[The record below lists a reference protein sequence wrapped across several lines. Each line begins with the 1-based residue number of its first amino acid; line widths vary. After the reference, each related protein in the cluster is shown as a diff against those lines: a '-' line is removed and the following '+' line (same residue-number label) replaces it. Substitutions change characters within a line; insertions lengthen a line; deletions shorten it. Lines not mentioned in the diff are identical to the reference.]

1 VAAAPGIGLSLMQI
15 LRRTVRFA
23 FDRAESLLGRAFPAQ
38 WNPLLNLGALG
49 FFFYWIVA
57 ASGIYVYI
65 FFDTGVTQAYASI
78 QSMTHEQWYLAGVM
92 RSFHRYASDALVIVA
107 VLHLLREFGQDRYRG
122 VRWFSWVTG
131 IVVLVLVFVAGITGY
146 WLVWDRLAQYVAIVT
161 TEWLDALG
169 VFGEPV
175 ARNFMA
181 PSMLDSRFFTLMVFI
196 HIAVPLIALILMWV
210 HLQRVS
216 RPEIN
221 PPRGLALGSFLS
233 LLLLSLVH
241 PAVSQ
246 PPADLATVPGE
257 VGLDWFYLPLYP
269 LLERLPAPLTWGSAL
284 FLLGL
289 ALAIPW
295 LPPMRQARAARVDL
309 ANCNGC
315 SRCFA
320 DCPYNAITMV
330 PRSDAAPF
338 AAEAR
343 VDPSLCVR
351 CGICA
356 GACPT
361 AMPFR
366 RASELSPGI
375 DLPDLS
381 IALLRDRVE
390 LEGARLSGR
399 GRVMVFGCGEGV
411 SLEGLANAR
420 VGVVRLACAG
430 QLPPAFV
437 DYVLSRNLADGV
449 LVTGCA
455 ENACH
460 ARFGIAW
467 TEARFARVRDPHLRK
482 RVPAARLRTFW
493 AGRLGRRALEAELAA
508 FARSLEALPPAAT
521 PKRPA
526 GLPELVEASRV

>member
-1 VAAAPGIGLSLMQI
+1 MKLLRGL
-15 LRRTVRFA
+15 VRA
-23 FDRAESLLGRAFPAQ
+23 VFDRAEALLGRVFPPA

-65 FFDTGVTQAYASI
+65 FFDTGITQAYASI
-78 QSMTHEQWYLAGVM
+78 EYMTHEQWYLAGVM

-131 IVVLVLVFVAGITGY
+131 VVVLVLVFVAGITGY
-146 WLVWDRLAQYVAIVT
+146 WLVWDELAQYVAIVT
-161 TEWLDALG
+161 TEWFDALG
-169 VFGEPV
+169 IFGEPV
-175 ARNFMA
+175 ARNFLA
-181 PSMLDSRFFTLMVFI
+181 PSTLDSRFFTLMVFI
-196 HIAVPLIALILMWV
+196 HIAVPLIALVLMWV
-210 HLQRVS
+210 HLQRVTKP
-216 RPEIN
+216 RIN

-233 LLLLSLVH
+233 LLALSLVH
-241 PAVSQ
+241 PAVSRG
-246 PPADLATVPGE
+246 PADLAAVPGE
-257 VGLDWFYLPLYP
+257 VGLDWFYLAAYP
-269 LLERLPAPLTWGSAL
+269 LLETLPAPLTWATAL
-284 FLLGL
+284 FLLVL

-295 LPPMRQARAARVDL
+295 LPPLRMARAARVDL
-309 ANCNGC
+309 GNCNGC
-315 SRCFA
+315 ARCFA

-330 PRSDAAPF
+330 PRSDGTAF
-338 AAEAR
+338 SAEAR

-381 IALLRDRVE
+381 IALLRECVE
-390 LEGARLSGR
+390 AEGARLAGR

-411 SLEGLANAR
+411 PLEGLASER
-420 VGVVRLACAG
+420 VGLVRLACAG
-430 QLPPAFV
+430 QLPPSFV
-437 DYVLSRNLADGV
+437 DYVLARDLADGV

-460 ARFGIAW
+460 ARFGLAW
-467 TEARFARVRDPHLRK
+467 TEARFARTRDPHLRK
-482 RVPAARLRTFW
+482 RVPPERLRTLW
-493 AGRLGRRALEAELAA
+493 AGRLGRAALEAELAA
-508 FARSLEALPPAAT
+508 FARALEALPPAVQ
-521 PKRPA
+521 PRPA
-526 GLPELVEASRV
+526 PGSRAPAEVHRA